1 MFHWLFQQQEPVD
14 TSVTSEKQIVTV
26 SKFEVMAVFGLC
38 CLYIL
43 YKSLV
48 CIGGKGMACLLFFSR
63 QHIVHSVVV
72 KGLGFDLVWKAIEQ
86 QIGI

>member
-38 CLYIL
+38 CLYF
-43 YKSLV
+43 YTKV
-48 CIGGKGMACLLFFSR
+48 
-63 QHIVHSVVV
+63 
-72 KGLGFDLVWKAIEQ
+72 
-86 QIGI
+86 